1 MLAAPGL
8 TPAWSR
14 TTEPDT
20 PGPVG
25 SEALGILR
33 EHAPILGLTLVYCL
47 AGYLV
52 ETIAGLP
59 RRMENVWFQTTY
71 QVYPL
76 LSLVALPFAL
86 AAHRWR
92 IRDAHGRWIPGVAGW
107 RTALGSSGPGFF
119 TASRVAGVVV
129 TAVIMPLFLN
139 TYGSWKG
146 MIPDLHPFSLD
157 GPLTDLERALHLG
170 WLPWEL
176 LQPVLG
182 HPGVTRTLDV
192 LYILWLPLNGGVLVW
207 QGWSRGPDR
216 SRFFLSYLLIYIL
229 LGTGGAIA
237 LSAAG
242 PCYYEAVTGRP
253 SPYAPLMQ
261 YLTALDAQQP
271 VIALRVQHTLWEN
284 YARSLNMP
292 FVGISAMPS
301 VHVAVAV
308 LFALLGWRTSR
319 WLGWM
324 LTGFA
329 GVVLVGSVHLGWHYA
344 LDGYVSIAGA
354 LAIWA
359 TVGALLGR
367 RRPERPR

>member
-1 MLAAPGL
+1 MLAAPGV
-8 TPAWSR
+8 TPATTR
-14 TTEPDT
+14 TAD
-20 PGPVG
+20 PGRPASAGWDV
-25 SEALGILR
+25 LGILR
-33 EHAPILGLTLVYCL
+33 EHTPIVGLTLAYCL

-52 ETIAGLP
+52 ETTAGLP
-59 RRMENVWFQTTY
+59 RRMNNVWFETTY

-76 LSLVALPFAL
+76 LSLLALPFAL
-86 AAHRWR
+86 AAHRWT
-92 IRDAHGRWIPGVAGW
+92 IRDAQGRWIPGLAGW
-107 RTALGSSGPGFF
+107 RAALGTSGNGFF
-119 TASRVAGVVV
+119 TAPRVAGVVV
-129 TAVIMPLFLN
+129 TAVIIPLFLN

-157 GPLTDLERALHLG
+157 RPLTDVERALHLG
-170 WLPWEL
+170 RLPWEL

-182 HPGVTRTLDV
+182 HPAVTRTIDV
-192 LYILWLPLNGGVLVW
+192 LYILWLPLNAGVLIW

-242 PCYYEAVTGRP
+242 PCYYEAVTGQS

-261 YLTALDAQQP
+261 YLTALDAEQP

-284 YARSLNMP
+284 YARSLNLP

-319 WLGWM
+319 WLGWAF
-324 LTGFA
+324 TCFA

-344 LDGYVSIAGA
+344 VDGYVSVAA
-354 LAIWA
+354 TLAIWA
-359 TVGALLGR
+359 VVGALPGH
-367 RRPERPR
+367 PRSAPA

>member
-1 MLAAPGL
+1 MLAAPGV
-8 TPAWSR
+8 TPVANSSA
-14 TTEPDT
+14 EPGR
-20 PGPVG
+20 PASAN
-25 SEALGILR
+25 SEPLGILR
-33 EHAPILGLTLVYCL
+33 EQAPIVGITLAYCL

-52 ETIAGLP
+52 ETSAGVP
-59 RRMENVWFQTTY
+59 RRMDNVWFETTY

-76 LSLVALPFAL
+76 LSLLALPFVL

-92 IRDAHGRWIPGVAGW
+92 IRDAQGRWIPGVAGW
-107 RTALGSSGPGFF
+107 REASGTSGNGFF
-119 TASRVAGVVV
+119 TAHRVAGVVV
-129 TAVIMPLFLN
+129 TALIIPLFLN

-157 GPLTDLERALHLG
+157 RPLTDVERALHLG

-182 HPGVTRTLDV
+182 HPAVTRTIDV
-192 LYILWLPLNGGVLVW
+192 LYILWLPLNAGVLIW
-207 QGWSRGPDR
+207 QGWSRGQDR

-229 LGTGGAIA
+229 LGTAGAIA

-242 PCYYEAVTGRP
+242 PCYYEAVTGQS

-261 YLTALDAQQP
+261 YLAALDAEQP

-319 WLGWM
+319 WLGWVF
-324 LTGFA
+324 TCFA
-329 GVVLVGSVHLGWHYA
+329 AVVLVGSVHLGWHYA
-344 LDGYVSIAGA
+344 VDGYVSIAA
-354 LAIWA
+354 TLAIWTA
-359 TVGALLGR
+359 AGMIFGGR
-367 RRPERPR
+367 RSART

>member
-1 MLAAPGL
+1 MLAAPDVTSAATRIADPGR
-8 TPAWSR
+8 PA
-14 TTEPDT
+14 TA
-20 PGPVG
+20 G
-25 SEALGILR
+25 SEALAIVR
-33 EHAPILGLTLVYCL
+33 EHAPIIGLTLGYCL

-52 ETIAGLP
+52 ETTAGLP
-59 RRMENVWFQTTY
+59 RRMENVWFETTY

-76 LSLVALPFAL
+76 LSLLALPLVL

-92 IRDAHGRWIPGVAGW
+92 IRDTNGRWIPGVAGW
-107 RTALGSSGPGFF
+107 RAALGRSGNGFF
-119 TASRVAGVVV
+119 TAPRVAGVVV
-129 TAVIMPLFLN
+129 TAVIIPLFLN

-157 GPLTDLERALHLG
+157 GPLTDLERAVHLG

-182 HPGVTRTLDV
+182 HPAITRTIDV
-192 LYILWLPLNGGVLVW
+192 LYILWLPLNAGVLIW
-207 QGWSRGPDR
+207 QGWSRGRDR

-229 LGTGGAIA
+229 LGTGGAIT

-242 PCYYEAVTGRP
+242 PCYYEAVTGRS
-253 SPYAPLMQ
+253 SPYAPLMH
-261 YLTALDAQQP
+261 YLAGLDAEQP

-284 YARSLNMP
+284 YANSLNMP

-319 WLGWM
+319 WLGWV
-324 LTGFA
+324 LTCFA

-344 LDGYVSIAGA
+344 VDGYVSIAGT
-354 LAIWA
+354 LAIWVG
-359 TVGALLGR
+359 VGALLGR
-367 RRPERPR
+367 RRSART